1 MTASE
6 KKLAE
11 KATIYRLSAKATIN
25 WLFPKA
31 VASATAIALQHDNN
45 WDFGCVAAD
54 GGVRNSRHFTVHVH
68 FGTEK
73 AWVCWKSTRFTEIT
87 SGWALL
93 TSTIEQKTSRTAGR
107 GLNKTIRQQK
117 KFELINMSNK

>member
-31 VASATAIALQHDNN
+31 VALATAIALQHDNN

-54 GGVRNSRHFTVHVH
+54 GGIHNSHCFTAHVR
-68 FGTEK
+68 FGAEEARVK
-73 AWVCWKSTRFTEIT
+73 
-87 SGWALL
+87 GY
-93 TSTIEQKTSRTAGR
+93 
-107 GLNKTIRQQK
+107 N
-117 KFELINMSNK
+117 